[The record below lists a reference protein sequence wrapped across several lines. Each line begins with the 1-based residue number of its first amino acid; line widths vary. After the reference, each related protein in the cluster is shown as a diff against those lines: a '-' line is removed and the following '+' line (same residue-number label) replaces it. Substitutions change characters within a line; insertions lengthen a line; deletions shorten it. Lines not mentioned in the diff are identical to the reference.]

1 MLQDEVIS
9 GLISQIFSRKKDLKL
24 AKYAIHK
31 VLFKLKV
38 ELPEDNALREHLPFY
53 WYNYGPFSDAIE
65 SNIDALKQ
73 EGILKEYTTSEEKTI
88 LGLEKKIPL
97 PEVDDFEEGRKKL
110 SSIVNNVDFFHFN
123 SFVDELYRKYAP
135 CAFMPLFKMDF
146 MNTMEGYVEM
156 ASSGQQTLDMFS
168 GSHPDV
174 DKLEDILY
182 DCEAELPSAPLF
194 KSFNASFSSFV
205 TGAGRVF
212 DYIRKD
218 GENLLYLDE
227 QVLHTAEVTWLTFT
241 KGIRILDVGHDKYYN
256 DRLDRWEALYNKSLT
271 TFYTHIDNFSCGV
284 LTEIEPSGL
293 HTVSP
298 GDKSKKILS
307 SVIDGYLA

>member
-9 GLISQIFSRKKDLKL
+9 GLISQIFSKKKDLKL

-38 ELPEDNALREHLPFY
+38 ELPEDSTIREHLPFY
-53 WYNYGPFSDAIE
+53 WYNYGPFSDVIE
-65 SNIDALKQ
+65 ANIGALKQ

-88 LGLEKKIPL
+88 LGLEKKIPM
-97 PEVDDFEEGRKKL
+97 PEVDDFEEARKKL
-110 SSIVNNVDFFHFN
+110 SSIVNHVDFFHFN
-123 SFVDELYRKYAP
+123 SFVDELYRKHAP

-146 MNTMEGYVEM
+146 LNIMEGYVEM
-156 ASSGQQTLDMFS
+156 VSSGQQTLDKFS
-168 GSHPDV
+168 GIYPDV

-194 KSFNASFSSFV
+194 RSFNASFSSFV
-205 TGAGRVF
+205 TGASRVF
-212 DYIRKD
+212 DHIRKD
-218 GENLLYLDE
+218 GDNLLYLDE
-227 QVLHTAEVTWLTFT
+227 EVLHTAEVTWLTFT

-256 DRLDRWEALYNKSLT
+256 DRMDKWEPLYNKSLT
-271 TFYTHIDNFSCGV
+271 TFFTHIDNFSSGV
-284 LTEIEPSGL
+284 LTEIEPARLFTG
-293 HTVSP
+293 SP
-298 GDKSKKILS
+298 GDQSKKILS